1 MFGSLAEWFKQWFG
15 NEPEPDPAPPQ
26 TGSHAH
32 LGYGV
37 VFVNENSQVKAT
49 PLSNKTGSQ
58 P

>member
-15 NEPEPDPAPPQ
+15 TTPEPAPAPQ
-26 TGSHAH
+26 SGSHAH
-32 LGYGV
+32 LGYSV

-49 PLSNKTGSQ
+49 PMSNKTGSQ